1 MGLVVTLYLITSN
14 VYMNTAAPDERGFS
28 NLEVWMVGVQIII
41 LLALIEYGFLLAWKR
56 YTLPL
61 PKGCKGKKIAFMEE
75 LSLEDKMKI
84 VDMSTFVISIA
95 FFIAF
100 NLLIRR
106 KPSAN
111 SSSYFSS
118 SSSFIIII
126 TPNGFF
132 AYFFLS
138 FCI

>member
-100 NLLIRR
+100 NLF
-106 KPSAN
+106 
-111 SSSYFSS
+111 YWF
-118 SSSFIIII
+118 
-126 TPNGFF
+126 
-132 AYFFLS
+132 
-138 FCI
+138 